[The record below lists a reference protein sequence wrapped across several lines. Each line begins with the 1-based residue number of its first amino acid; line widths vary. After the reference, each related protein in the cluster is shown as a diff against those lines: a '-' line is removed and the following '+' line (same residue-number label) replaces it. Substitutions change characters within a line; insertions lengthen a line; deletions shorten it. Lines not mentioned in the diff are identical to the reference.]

1 MSYQG
6 EIFLFKN
13 DVVLYTITD
22 ILGLTENEKIKV
34 VNTPLLEKFGIEG
47 EKAYIKYSTFILHT
61 RIVGKTKDYV
71 ILDFPTLNPEKPLGD
86 RKSVRVNPASERPVK
101 VMIEDK
107 EKNVNDISEVGFSV
121 KCSVEEVEN
130 VINGELLNV
139 RIRLPNYED
148 LISGQAQI
156 VNIRET
162 KNGNILCGYELFL
175 KDEDTVKVR
184 FYLYERIKE
193 ILKSIK

>member
-162 KNGNILCGYELFL
+162 KKGNILCGYELFL